1 MKKEEER
8 DGEHRRKSGG
18 VDEYRQREGKRREA
32 DRDDGEGRIDILK
45 EIASHS
51 DESERDP
58 EHTRWEIAEIARY
71 REGRPRGGTRTS
83 DKISYGVPKIVHR
96 E

>member
-1 MKKEEER
+1 MKKGEER
-8 DGEHRRKSGG
+8 EGEHRRKSGG

-51 DESERDP
+51 DESE
-58 EHTRWEIAEIARY
+58 
-71 REGRPRGGTRTS
+71 
-83 DKISYGVPKIVHR
+83 
-96 E
+96 